1 MGLAEKYAAYQTFK
15 ENLRG
20 QKLQNDE
27 RQRLADL
34 QRGMTTAAQSP
45 NITTMQMQPEPPQ
58 LSLSAL
64 GRQMQPQQF
73 QPAHAE
79 VSPVVDAYRDGRMQT
94 QTVKR
99 SPELAAFEYLR
110 QNDPQAAQA
119 YAEKVMSAARSIAL
133 NGDHP
138 GAVDYTNR
146 SLGLN
151 LKYAGTEGEFIKLAN
166 ADGTVTLYNPKT
178 EEERVIGT
186 PKGPAEPYKP
196 GELKEFQ
203 NDRTK
208 IWREY
213 VGKGQ
218 WRDRPDLGQATIDK
232 PVQPKIVV
240 QGAGKGGGEP
250 KPAKPLPVSALK
262 MQQEGVDAIGT
273 ASGIRADLG
282 ELRMQVETG
291 ALDLGPMKNLW
302 NKGRNWAGWSSPQS
316 RNLQSFTATLQKLRN
331 DSLRLNKGVQTDGDA
346 QRAWAELIDNINDPK
361 AVSQRL
367 QEIDAINERAVLLHQ
382 SNVDNVR
389 NNYGLDPLDTSIQRG
404 VEPAI
409 GRGKDKPKGSDKRP
423 PLSAIFG
430 TKR

>member
-45 NITTMQMQPEPPQ
+45 NITTMQMQPEQPQ

-73 QPAHAE
+73 QPAQAE

-218 WRDRPDLGQATIDK
+218 WRDRPELGQATIDK

-240 QGAGKGGGEP
+240 QGGGKGGGES
-250 KPAKPLPVSALK
+250 KLGKSLPAGTLTDLNEASQMIKTLK
-262 MQQEGVDAIGT
+262 EAQGLAAGVN
-273 ASGIRADLG
+273 
-282 ELRMQVETG
+282 TG
-291 ALDLGPMKNLW
+291 PIM
-302 NKGRNWAGWSSPQS
+302 GR
-316 RNLQSFTATLQKLRN
+316 LQSFGQKFGVASGDFTQMKQKIATVNNAMLKLR
-331 DSLRLNKGVQTDGDA
+331 SGAAVTESEY
-346 QRAWAELIDNINDPK
+346 QRF
-361 AVSQRL
+361 L
-367 QEIDAINERAVLLHQ
+367 QEMPTANDAEEVRDAKFANATKYMEDLLEGKIATFSEGGYKVPTGVSGRSQ
-382 SNVDNVR
+382 PS
-389 NNYGLDPLDTSIQRG
+389 GGKSPQPGKKGAKKDPLGI
-404 VEPAI
+404 
-409 GRGKDKPKGSDKRP
+409 
-423 PLSAIFG
+423 L
-430 TKR
+430 